1 VKAFALD
8 IAGFA
13 TWKSQP
19 GQELPA
25 CAQIPPLLRRRFS
38 ALSRIV
44 AHLGTEALRG
54 QGMEPSRPNL
64 VLASRHGEIDVLSKI
79 LDQIHAASPVSPTQF
94 SSSVHHTSLAHFSLA
109 FANRQPAR
117 AVSAGAQ
124 TWEAGWL
131 EAFCMAQAHPA
142 DPVLLIFAEDIFPDG
157 FPGLDEFHKTQ
168 ASGCAFLLLPEGT
181 DSRALGKI
189 CLESPIP
196 GAAEFSQE
204 AVEGWLAHPAR
215 GSLAGAGASATFRLD
230 PIYPDVVDL
239 LPHKPPMVLLDR
251 VVMVEFSRAATS
263 VKIRPGIPFFREGGV
278 SSLAGIEYMAQTV
291 AILSGWSDRGKGL
304 PPKLGFLLSVR
315 EYDSELAVFPDGANL
330 RVEVSHSWGEGEMM
344 RFEGTI
350 VDVDTS
356 REIAHAVLNVFG
368 PEKPEAFLENA

>member
-1 VKAFALD
+1 MGIGLD

-13 TWKSQP
+13 SWKAEP

-44 AHLGTEALRG
+44 AHLGTEALRE
-54 QGMEPSRPNL
+54 QGMAPSRPNL
-64 VLASRHGEIDVLSKI
+64 VLASRHGEIDVLSKL
-79 LDQIHAASPVSPTQF
+79 LDQIHAATLVSPTQF
-94 SSSVHHTSLAHFSLA
+94 SNSVHHTSLAQFSLA

-131 EAFCMAQAHPA
+131 EAFCLAQAHPQ

-168 ASGCAFLLLPEGT
+168 AMGCAFLLVLEGT
-181 DSRALGKI
+181 ASGALGRI
-189 CLESPIP
+189 CLEPTTHDA
-196 GAAEFSQE
+196 GEFSQE
-204 AVEGWLAHPAR
+204 TVEGWLADPGR
-215 GSLAGAGASATFRLD
+215 GSLACGVASVAFRLD

-251 VVMVEFSRAATS
+251 VVMVEALRAATA
-263 VKIRPGIPFFREGGV
+263 VKIRPGIPFFRDGGV

-291 AILSGWSDRGKGL
+291 AILSGWSDRGKGIA
-304 PPKLGFLLSVR
+304 PKLGFLLSVR
-315 EYDSELAVFPDGANL
+315 EYESELAVFPDGANL
-330 RVEVSHSWGEGEMM
+330 RVEVVHSWGEGEML
-344 RFEGTI
+344 RFEGKI
-350 VDVDTS
+350 IDADSS

-368 PEKPEAFLENA
+368 PDKPEAFLEDV